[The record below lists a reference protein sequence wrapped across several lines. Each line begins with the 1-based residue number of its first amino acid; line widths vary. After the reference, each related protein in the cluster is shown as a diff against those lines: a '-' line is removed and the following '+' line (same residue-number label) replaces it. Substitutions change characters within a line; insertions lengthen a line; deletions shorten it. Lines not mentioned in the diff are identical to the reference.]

1 MWQMVSV
8 FMVQLCEAMNV
19 NVLFPFLAF
28 MIEDMGHGGH
38 ELGYYAGGL
47 AAAFCGAQ
55 FSSSVAWGMVS
66 DNYGRKPAVFL
77 GTLGTAIGMLVFGT
91 AKTYWQAV
99 IGRIIGGVLCG
110 NLGVV
115 KSFLSEITDETNQ
128 GKGFSYLSIAW
139 SLGSL
144 MAPLAGGLL
153 CSPADKYPAY
163 FDKDGI
169 FGYYPYLLPCLICI
183 VGNVGTAFFC
193 LAVMEETRKFK
204 KPSSSTE
211 VANQNANSTDG
222 ATSPMSSV
230 GDIELTNS
238 STSVNRTSS
247 NISISIVDQYDH
259 NDLIKRRGL
268 SRNTAEAAKFSI
280 LSSEDDEDEDES
292 ENRNADASVVHSQ
305 IHADRPEVS
314 AHYHPNNVRSMFL
327 TSDINYSEA
336 AMGEKNDSDEE
347 DEAIAEKEL
356 PLTESTTVSSI
367 DGDEG
372 DNDGIDEN
380 DLCCVFDT
388 SNGSMFAC
396 CTSNGRADHQQL
408 SNKDLEIG
416 ASSAHGLTTM
426 SPHYDK
432 RRFYGANKRS
442 LVLRQRTVLLATGN
456 YGILAMAYI
465 LFDETIPLFLKLSKS
480 FGGLEFSSSQ
490 IGFLLSLSGGAMLGF
505 NYYMLPYFISRT
517 SKKSMF
523 EWGIIGSIPF
533 ALLWPVIALVN
544 AEILLPSIHNRLSY
558 LSILWP
564 ILILVCIV
572 KNVFACL
579 SFTAVMLQI
588 NHSVH
593 EEYLGA
599 VNGLGQSLASLA
611 RAFGPALGGLL
622 WSISIQ
628 NNFVFLNF
636 LSVVFI
642 LIVSAIINRY
652 LPDSIDH
659 KKKRSTQ
666 QGEIEDENQHSSG
679 GGLMMH

>member
-1 MWQMVSV
+1 
-8 FMVQLCEAMNV
+8 
-19 NVLFPFLAF
+19 
-28 MIEDMGHGGH
+28 
-38 ELGYYAGGL
+38 
-47 AAAFCGAQ
+47 
-55 FSSSVAWGMVS
+55 
-66 DNYGRKPAVFL
+66 
-77 GTLGTAIGMLVFGT
+77 
-91 AKTYWQAV
+91 
-99 IGRIIGGVLCG
+99 
-110 NLGVV
+110 
-115 KSFLSEITDETNQ
+115 
-128 GKGFSYLSIAW
+128 
-139 SLGSL
+139 
-144 MAPLAGGLL
+144 
-153 CSPADKYPAY
+153 
-163 FDKDGI
+163 
-169 FGYYPYLLPCLICI
+169 
-183 VGNVGTAFFC
+183 
-193 LAVMEETRKFK
+193 MEETRKFK